1 MPSFSAKD
9 YQRSCL
15 ESVEKYFTKCQELG
29 DADWAFQKTTEE
41 LWGEKSHFTPLK
53 GEFPSKMPYFCLRVP
68 TGGGK
73 CLFVMATD
81 KDWQVISE
89 KMG

>member
-1 MPSFSAKD
+1 MKTFQAKD

-41 LWGEKSHFTPLK
+41 L
-53 GEFPSKMPYFCLRVP
+53 
-68 TGGGK
+68 
-73 CLFVMATD
+73 
-81 KDWQVISE
+81 
-89 KMG
+89 

>member
-15 ESVEKYFTKCQELG
+15 ESVERYFTKCQELG

-41 LWGEKSHFTPLK
+41 QAVLESLPGHD
-53 GEFPSKMPYFCLRVP
+53 GLRVIYAAAVKGIGP
-68 TGGGK
+68 AALARAKIIFKQTPYAIE
-73 CLFVMATD
+73 V
-81 KDWQVISE
+81 
-89 KMG
+89 

>member
-15 ESVEKYFTKCQELG
+15 KSMRSILRSAKSWATRIG
-29 DADWAFQKTTEE
+29 AFQKTTEE
-41 LWGEKSHFTPLK
+41 LS
-53 GEFPSKMPYFCLRVP
+53 
-68 TGGGK
+68 GGK
-73 CLFVMATD
+73 CLYVMATD
-81 KDWQVISE
+81 KDWKVITE